1 MKYKTPFL
9 IILLWTSFVLAYCS
23 NLRQSFDLE
32 AIKGNW
38 CLNKK
43 QLNYP
48 KLRFDDKSTLTLSSI
63 GDTIYRY
70 NYLIQGAFLSIQ
82 KDGKTIKNKIL
93 KLNRDS
99 LILEGLL
106 EHTTIQKYSR
116 CK

>member
-1 MKYKTPFL
+1 MKYKTASL
-9 IILLWTSFVLAYCS
+9 ITLLLTSFVLAYCS
-23 NLRQSFDLE
+23 SLQQSFDLE
-32 AIKGNW
+32 VIKGNW

-70 NYLIQGAFLSIQ
+70 KYSMQGAFLSIQ

-93 KLNRDS
+93 KLNKDS

-106 EHTTIQKYSR
+106 EYATIQKYSR